1 MQQEERTLDLSPVT
15 LEGMHVRLEPLTKA
29 HRDALVEAAR
39 DGGLWKLNVTR
50 VPSQKTMAAY
60 IDAALAARDEGRQL
74 PFAIIHRG
82 SGNVAGSS
90 RFCHIEPADLRVEI
104 GYTWLAATFQRTSL
118 NTEAKLLMLTHA
130 FETWGCVRVEFLT
143 DVLNERSRNALV
155 RIGAREEG
163 VLRYHMIMP
172 DGRYRDSVCYSI
184 IAPEWAAVKAA
195 LRARLR

>member
-1 MQQEERTLDLSPVT
+1 MQQKERTLDLSPVT

-29 HRDALVEAAR
+29 HHDALVEAAR
-39 DGGLWKLNVTR
+39 DGELWKLNVTR

-60 IDAALAARDEGRQL
+60 IDAALAARENGREL

-90 RFCHIEPADLRVEI
+90 RFCRIEPADLRVEI

-143 DVLNERSRNALV
+143 DVLNERSRDALV

-172 DGRYRDSVCYSI
+172 DGRCRDSVCYSI
-184 IAPEWAAVKAA
+184 IAPEWTAVKAA
-195 LRARLR
+195 LRAKLR